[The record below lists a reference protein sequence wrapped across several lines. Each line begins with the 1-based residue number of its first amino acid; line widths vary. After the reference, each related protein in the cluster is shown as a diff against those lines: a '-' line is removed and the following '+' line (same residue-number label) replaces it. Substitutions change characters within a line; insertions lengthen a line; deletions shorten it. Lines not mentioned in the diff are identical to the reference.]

1 MLYLNTGHIEN
12 IGIDWHKLVDVI
24 RNAACVLAEND
35 FAQPIKPYLRYGDP
49 KNRIIAMPA
58 YIGGQN
64 ALAGIKWIASFP
76 DNINKGKLR
85 ANSVTILNEADSGV
99 PLCTLNTTI
108 VSAIRTAAVSG
119 LVMKEFTKT
128 RSQKYVVGIIG
139 FGPIGKMH
147 LKMTEALLGDSI
159 DKILLY
165 DIRPINKETVESSMK
180 EKITVCNSWQE
191 CYENADIFI
200 TCTVSD
206 RPYVDQQPKAGSLQL
221 NVSLRDY
228 TAPMRQHMHIIAVDD
243 WEEVCRQ
250 NTDIENMYKTQGLQ
264 KEDTVSIVDIACRN
278 ALDKRLPGDVVMFN
292 PMGMAVFDIAIGGYY
307 YREAGKK
314 EIGMMMPD

>member
-12 IGIDWHKLVDVI
+12 IGINWQDLVQVI
-24 RNAACVLAEND
+24 KNAACVLAERD
-35 FAQPIKPYLRYGDP
+35 FAQPIKPYLRYGDQ

-58 YIGGQN
+58 YIGGN
-64 ALAGIKWIASFP
+64 HALAGIKWIASFP

-119 LVMKEFTKT
+119 LVLKEFMKKGP
-128 RSQKYVVGIIG
+128 QEYVVGIIG

-147 LKMTEALLGDSI
+147 LKMVEAILGDQI
-159 DKILLY
+159 KQILLY
-165 DIRPINKETVESSMK
+165 DLRPINKDSIESTIK
-180 EKITVCNSWQE
+180 EKITLCSSWQE
-191 CYENADIFI
+191 CYENADVFI

-206 RPYVDQQPKAGSLQL
+206 RPYVDLPPKKGSLQL

-228 TAPMRQHMHIIAVDD
+228 QSAMRQHMDIIAVDD

-250 NTDIENMYKTQGLQ
+250 NTDIENMHKTQGLQ
-264 KEDTVSIVDIACRN
+264 KEETVSIVDVACN
-278 ALDKRLPGDVVMFN
+278 HVLDERLPGQVVMFN

-307 YREAGKK
+307 YRQAK
-314 EIGMMMPD
+314 ERQIGMLMPD

>member
-12 IGIDWHKLVDVI
+12 IGINWHKLVNVI
-24 RNAACVLAEND
+24 KNAASVLAERD
-35 FAQPIKPYLRYGDP
+35 FSQPIKPYLRYGDV

-58 YIGGQN
+58 YIGGSN
-64 ALAGIKWIASFP
+64 AMAGIKWIASFP

-119 LVMKEFTKT
+119 LVIKEFTKT
-128 RSQKYVVGIIG
+128 KSHQYVVGIIG

-147 LKMTEALLGDSI
+147 LKMAEALLGDSI

-165 DIRPINKETVESSMK
+165 DIRPINEDAIESSMK

-191 CYENADIFI
+191 CYENADVFI
-200 TCTVSD
+200 TCTVSE
-206 RPYVDQQPKAGSLQL
+206 RPYVDRQPKKGSLQL
-221 NVSLRDY
+221 NVSLRDFVAS
-228 TAPMRQHMHIIAVDD
+228 TRQYMSIVAVDD
-243 WEEVCRQ
+243 WDEVCRQ
-250 NTDIENMYKTQGLQ
+250 NTDIENMHKTQGLQ
-264 KEDTVSIVDIACRN
+264 KEDTISIVDIACN
-278 ALDKRLPGDVVMFN
+278 DALDNRSTDDVVMFN

-307 YREAGKK
+307 YREA
-314 EIGMMMPD
+314 EENQIGMLMPD